1 MAPPQK
7 RRPSYSRRAQYGNF
21 LGYVAAFAGLVAG
34 VLLLVVSLGDA
45 SAFAGM
51 RSVASDAVAPV
62 GQVAAKGRTESR
74 GFVETVVGFFTFGSR
89 AAQMERELA
98 VSRVALAEAQAVRN
112 ENRQLREL
120 LKLVQTDPQSVVV
133 ARLIGSTGSSTRRF
147 ATLGAGQ
154 RQGVQ
159 PGMPVRSPTG
169 LVGRVLE
176 VGQSSA
182 RVLLITDSESIIP
195 VRRASDGVPATA
207 VGRSDGTIQLRLI
220 TQGFNPLKVGDAFV
234 TSGSGGLFWPDTGF
248 AVVSAITADGAIARP
263 LSDPGSAEFV
273 EVQSIWVEATQAIA
287 GAEAVAAAPKASP
300 AEQR

>member
-1 MAPPQK
+1 MAPPAN
-7 RRPSYSRRAQYGNF
+7 RRPTYSRRAQYSNF
-21 LGYVAAFAGLVAG
+21 LGYVAAFAGLIAG
-34 VLLLVVSLGDA
+34 VLLLVVSLGDT
-45 SAFAGM
+45 SAFAGA
-51 RSVASDAVAPV
+51 RSVANDAVAPV
-62 GQVAAKGRTESR
+62 GQVAAKGRAESR

-89 AAQMERELA
+89 AARMERELA
-98 VSRVALAEAQAVRN
+98 MARVALAEAQAVRN

-120 LKLVQTDPQSVVV
+120 LKLTQTDPQSVAT

-147 ATLGAGQ
+147 ATLGAGR

-176 VGQSSA
+176 VGESSA

-207 VGRSDGTIQLRLI
+207 IGRADGTIQLRLI

-234 TSGSGGLFWPDTGF
+234 TSGSGGLFWPDTAF
-248 AVVSAITADGAIARP
+248 AVVSSLTADGAITRP

-273 EVQSIWVEATQAIA
+273 EVQAIWVEASQAIA
-287 GAEAVAAAPKASP
+287 GAQAAAAPKAPP
-300 AEQR
+300 AGGR